1 MTLLYSI
8 YMTQNKS
15 IYVFLIIMIGALV
28 ISTFF
33 ISMHADAAEAI
44 QIIYLLDVEFQYR
57 GENEL
62 KHNKQGLAIATTRKE
77 IAEEIF
83 REYNGIEAQD

>member
-1 MTLLYSI
+1 
-8 YMTQNKS
+8 MTQNTS
-15 IYVFLIIMIGALV
+15 LYALLIILIGALV

-44 QIIYLLDVEFQYR
+44 QIIYLLDQEFLHR

-62 KHNKQGLAIATTRKE
+62 KHNKQGLAIATTRK
-77 IAEEIF
+77 
-83 REYNGIEAQD
+83 

>member
-1 MTLLYSI
+1 MTE
-8 YMTQNKS
+8 NKS
-15 IYVFLIIMIGALV
+15 IYACLIILIVTLI

-44 QIIYLLDVEFQYR
+44 QIFYLFDQEFIHR

-62 KHNKQGLAIATTRKE
+62 KHNKEGLNIATTRKE

-83 REYNGIEAQD
+83 R

>member
-1 MTLLYSI
+1 
-8 YMTQNKS
+8 
-15 IYVFLIIMIGALV
+15 MIGALV

-44 QIIYLLDVEFQYR
+44 QIIYLLDQEFLHR

-62 KHNKQGLAIATTRKE
+62 KHNK
-77 IAEEIF
+77 
-83 REYNGIEAQD
+83 